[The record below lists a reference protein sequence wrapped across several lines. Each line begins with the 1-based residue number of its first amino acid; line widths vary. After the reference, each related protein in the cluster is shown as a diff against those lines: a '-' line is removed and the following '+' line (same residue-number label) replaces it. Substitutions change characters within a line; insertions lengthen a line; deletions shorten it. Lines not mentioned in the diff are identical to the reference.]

1 MEKAVEET
9 GNKALVIQPEEEF
22 DPAELA
28 KKIRERVAQKME
40 SGFYDQDEIDRVSKY
55 RPPMP
60 QEAVEFQRLL
70 MENMNANWDV
80 AGPLD
85 FSTHRAGLGA
95 KAAVLFKKFYQK
107 FIHRFIKISLARQSH
122 FNMAAKTALEEGFY
136 LRARYITMSEKS
148 RDLEREATEANK
160 RSKELE
166 ERVRFLEKSLKDLDR
181 QGIFLKNRIGKI
193 LDSVSS
199 AAPGAPL
206 PAETVR
212 SLGKERSMLGS
223 HDYTLFENIHRGSR
237 EEIKNKLNI
246 YAGWFAG
253 AKDVLDIGCG
263 RGELLE
269 LFHERGISAKGMDYN
284 PDMVTECRARGFD
297 VAEADALAYLEAL
310 PDNSLGGITA
320 IQFVEHLTTDQIAR
334 FFQLALEKLQKG
346 AMIAAET
353 VNARCLTTFSGA
365 FYLDMSH
372 VKPVHPEALKFL
384 VERTGFSETR
394 IEYLNPY
401 PEHMRLHPLKGE
413 AFEGGAAADIMPQFN
428 ANVMKLNDILY
439 SATDYAVVARK

>member
-136 LRARYITMSEKS
+136 LRARYITLSEKS

-199 AAPGAPL
+199 AAPGA
-206 PAETVR
+206 
-212 SLGKERSMLGS
+212 
-223 HDYTLFENIHRGSR
+223 
-237 EEIKNKLNI
+237 
-246 YAGWFAG
+246 
-253 AKDVLDIGCG
+253 
-263 RGELLE
+263 
-269 LFHERGISAKGMDYN
+269 
-284 PDMVTECRARGFD
+284 
-297 VAEADALAYLEAL
+297 
-310 PDNSLGGITA
+310 
-320 IQFVEHLTTDQIAR
+320 
-334 FFQLALEKLQKG
+334 
-346 AMIAAET
+346 
-353 VNARCLTTFSGA
+353 
-365 FYLDMSH
+365 
-372 VKPVHPEALKFL
+372 
-384 VERTGFSETR
+384 
-394 IEYLNPY
+394 
-401 PEHMRLHPLKGE
+401 
-413 AFEGGAAADIMPQFN
+413 
-428 ANVMKLNDILY
+428 
-439 SATDYAVVARK
+439 